1 MTANDRLYEYG
12 KDGQIAD
19 SKEVN
24 QGYTRLLETVMRI
37 KEDGA
42 GAVREV
48 PGYQYEKFFDAMAV
62 ANRDKWQRADAADT
76 SFKPFAW
83 IRTGIFGSSGG
94 ETKDPVHHNNAAIQ
108 NQSRTSEAAIEN
120 AKRSD
125 AVRQFAIDWYLKN
138 EVKKQNIQASG
149 EQESYPDYIYDEA
162 LYQAILKAEEYL
174 KPFFSY
180 DLDDLYAIEWDSAE
194 NGGSDWDKTTLS
206 AEKLKKSEEGYY
218 YGVSKYL
225 PYGTYVA
232 VEQQP
237 YSGALEDFKN
247 QHYRIDQPK
256 EIEVPSVYEAG
267 GNLVS
272 PEKKSADY
280 QYDASASPETL
291 AANYQIRTE

>member
-1 MTANDRLYEYG
+1 MERERYG
-12 KDGQIAD
+12 KFQAISMRNFSMRWRWRTGINGSGQMQQIHPL
-19 SKEVN
+19 S
-24 QGYTRLLETVMRI
+24 RLR
-37 KEDGA
+37 
-42 GAVREV
+42 
-48 PGYQYEKFFDAMAV
+48 
-62 ANRDKWQRADAADT
+62 
-76 SFKPFAW
+76 

-194 NGGSDWDKTTLS
+194 NGGSDRDKTTLS
-206 AEKLKKSEEGYY
+206 AEKL
-218 YGVSKYL
+218 
-225 PYGTYVA
+225 T
-232 VEQQP
+232 
-237 YSGALEDFKN
+237 
-247 QHYRIDQPK
+247 
-256 EIEVPSVYEAG
+256 
-267 GNLVS
+267 
-272 PEKKSADY
+272 
-280 QYDASASPETL
+280 
-291 AANYQIRTE
+291 